1 MLRGLAVAVLLALNL
16 LFWGT
21 LVILCALPR
30 LVTTGSVRRR
40 IVLTAVRLAERWV
53 RGNDAVFDLV
63 LDTKWDI
70 EVPASLRREGR
81 YLIVC
86 NHLSWVDVFALF
98 RAFSGRIQFLRFF
111 LKRVLIWFP
120 VAGQACWAL
129 DFPFMRRY
137 TKEYLARYPEKRGLD
152 LETTRVACSRFE
164 SIPVTIVNF
173 VEGTRFTPAK
183 HAAQGAAY
191 RHLLRPR
198 VGGVAFVL
206 AAMAGRLD
214 GVIDVTLGYPGGDT
228 TMLEFATNRLER
240 ISVRA
245 RLLEVPPDCVDPAI
259 VDPGPA
265 RERIRAWIEQIWRE
279 KDALLDRLV

>member
-245 RLLEVPPDCVDPAI
+245 RLLEVPPDCADPAI
-259 VDPGPA
+259 VEPGPA

>member
-259 VDPGPA
+259 VEPGPA

-279 KDALLDRLV
+279 KDALLDQLV